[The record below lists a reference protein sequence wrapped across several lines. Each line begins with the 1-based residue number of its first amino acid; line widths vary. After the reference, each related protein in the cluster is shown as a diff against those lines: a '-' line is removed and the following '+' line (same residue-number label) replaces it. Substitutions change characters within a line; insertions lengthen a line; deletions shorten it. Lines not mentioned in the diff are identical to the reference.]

1 MVALT
6 LKIERHAA
14 GRSAEHH
21 PRPRWRR
28 ALALAT
34 GVVLTF
40 AALGGVVAATASVKP
55 TPSVYSAITQKQVL
69 SAKRFNAGH
78 VVRVA
83 VTGGKTGVPKAAT
96 SVQLVVT
103 VAHGTAAGTLDVYPN
118 GRSASPML
126 HWRPGQTVTTTVTV
140 RVGTGGK
147 VAFRNVSHKVTVTAG
162 ITGYYTPALV
172 AGSVTAGDLSSSG
185 ATTGQV
191 LTNTSTGP
199 AWTSPTVTYTV
210 SPTSADFLWNSLY
223 IFETSTGSYTE
234 YFTRYYNMSVP
245 ALTQAALDNGSVQVF
260 MKTAPVNQGNQWLP
274 LPYQFDSSF
283 GYTYNFTYVTSPGQV
298 QLEFYLI
305 QTDPSATLPT
315 LSTMSLNTYT
325 FKVVVTPGLANASAE
340 SANVRVAS
348 RASQLSCRPFPGGRT
363 CTAAP

>member
-1 MVALT
+1 M
-6 LKIERHAA
+6 
-14 GRSAEHH
+14 
-21 PRPRWRR
+21 
-28 ALALAT
+28 ALAVGLA
-34 GVVLTF
+34 LTF

-55 TPSVYSAITQKQVL
+55 TPSVYSAITQKRVL
-69 SAKRFNAGH
+69 TAKRLDAGH

-96 SVQLVVT
+96 SVQLAVT
-103 VAHGTAAGTLDVYPN
+103 VAHGTSVGTLEVYPN

-126 HWRPGQTVTTTVTV
+126 HWGIGQTVTATITV
-140 RVGTGGK
+140 RVGAGGE
-147 VAFRNVSHKVTVTAG
+147 VAFRNLSHRVTVTAG

-199 AWTSPTVTYTV
+199 RWSSPTRTYTV
-210 SPTSADFLWNSLY
+210 SPTSAQFLWNSQY
-223 IFETSTGSYTE
+223 VFETSAGSYTE

-260 MKTAPVNQGNQWLP
+260 MKSAPVNETGQWLP

-298 QLEFYLI
+298 QLAFYFI
-305 QTDPSATLPT
+305 QTEPSATLPT
-315 LSTMSLNTYT
+315 LSTFPIDTYT
-325 FKVVVTPGLANASAE
+325 FKVVVSPGLANATAE
-340 SANVRVAS
+340 AAHVRVAS
-348 RASQLSCRPFPGGRT
+348 QVSKVSCHQFPGGRT
-363 CTAAP
+363 CTTTP